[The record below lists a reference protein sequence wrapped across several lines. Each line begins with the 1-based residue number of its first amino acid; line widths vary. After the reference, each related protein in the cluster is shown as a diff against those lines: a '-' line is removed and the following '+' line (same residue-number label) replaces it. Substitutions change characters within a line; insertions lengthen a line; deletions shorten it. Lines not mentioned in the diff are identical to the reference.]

1 MWFLTTESRIP
12 CSDRK
17 TNETA
22 IKKSIN
28 KNKNKNKNTT
38 KIVNLEKLDSQ
49 SVVIRHLERYKLE
62 NLVATANIEKSK
74 KKKKKNTQSPSL
86 EQAKHGFNHDP
97 LLMGMAHTDSPDL
110 NLYSF
115 YRSLL
120 STIFTSSLCVY
131 ISSPLFLILIP
142 LYCFCSFFSR

>member
-1 MWFLTTESRIP
+1 M
-12 CSDRK
+12 
-17 TNETA
+17 
-22 IKKSIN
+22 
-28 KNKNKNKNTT
+28 
-38 KIVNLEKLDSQ
+38 KIVNLEKLGSQ

-62 NLVATANIEKSK
+62 NLMATANIEKSL
-74 KKKKKNTQSPSL
+74 KKNAQRPSL

>member
-74 KKKKKNTQSPSL
+74 KKKKKIRRAP
-86 EQAKHGFNHDP
+86 H
-97 LLMGMAHTDSPDL
+97 
-110 NLYSF
+110 
-115 YRSLL
+115 
-120 STIFTSSLCVY
+120 
-131 ISSPLFLILIP
+131 
-142 LYCFCSFFSR
+142 